1 MCMLTNEKIKMVK
14 KRTKDEVFVSPRGK
28 IIFQDSFLKFAISY
42 RHSLSYLRR
51 IVVTILYLS
60 NVKVSWEKMRQKKL
74 IN

>member
-51 IVVTILYLS
+51 IAVTIVYLS
-60 NVKVSWEKMRQKKL
+60 TVRVRWGENETKKTD
-74 IN
+74 